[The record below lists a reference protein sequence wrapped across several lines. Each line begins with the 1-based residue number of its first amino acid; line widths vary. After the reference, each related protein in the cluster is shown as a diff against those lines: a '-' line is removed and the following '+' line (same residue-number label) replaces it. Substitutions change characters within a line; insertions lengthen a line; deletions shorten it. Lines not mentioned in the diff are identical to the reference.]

1 MDLPA
6 KLIQY
11 SNICRLEA
19 IEIIA
24 QSQYSLIL
32 LFLPVLDRMWIQSV
46 NKNSLKINL
55 STLCGTYLLANCVP
69 SFLKGS
75 FYIYDLWKD

>member
-6 KLIQY
+6 KLIKY

-32 LFLPVLDRMWIQSV
+32 LFYLLWMQRIQSV

-55 STLCGTYLLANCVP
+55 SMLCGTYFLANCVL

-75 FYIYDLWKD
+75 FCTYDL